1 MTMGGHKIVNQHEL
15 HYLTITVVGWLDVF
29 TRKEYKD
36 IIIESLKYCQKKKGL
51 LLFAY
56 VIMSNHLHL
65 IGRAEG
71 EQGLSAIVRDFKK
84 YTSKTILKAIQ
95 HHPKESRKEWMLH
108 MFKYYAKYNK
118 RNKDYQFWQQDNHPI
133 ELISPKWINQ
143 KIDYIHFNP
152 VHAGLVD
159 RAEAY
164 LYSSAR
170 NYMNREGLIEV
181 EVLDIRDG
189 IGYIYM
195 G

>member
-1 MTMGGHKIVNQHEL
+1 MGGYKIVNQHEL
-15 HYLTITVVGWLDVF
+15 HYLTMTVVGWIDVF
-29 TRKEYKD
+29 TRKDYKD
-36 IIIESLKYCQKKKGL
+36 IIIESLKYCQKEKGL

-65 IGRAEG
+65 IVRAGG
-71 EQGLSAIVRDFKK
+71 EQGLSSIVRDFKK
-84 YTSKTILKAIQ
+84 YTSKTIIASIQ
-95 HHPKESRKEWMLH
+95 HHPQESRRDWMMR

-118 RNKDYQFWQQDNHPI
+118 RNKEYQFWQQDNHPI

-152 VHAGLVD
+152 VQAGIVD
-159 RAEAY
+159 KAEEY

-170 NYMNREGLIEV
+170 NYRNREGLIEV